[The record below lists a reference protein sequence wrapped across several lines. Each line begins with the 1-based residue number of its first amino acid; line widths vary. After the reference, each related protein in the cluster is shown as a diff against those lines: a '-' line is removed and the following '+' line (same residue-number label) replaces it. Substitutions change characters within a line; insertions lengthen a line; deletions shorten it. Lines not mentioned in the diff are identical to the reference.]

1 MRWHRDFITPKPM
14 LSQPPREP
22 SPETL
27 NDIRNRLGRVCQSYS
42 AEEFAQLVRQIA
54 SLQAKY
60 EAIRVES
67 FMEAARQLAAE
78 RPIRRH
84 DSAGGDEVSSE
95 ELPWR

>member
-1 MRWHRDFITPKPM
+1 M
-14 LSQPPREP
+14 LSHPPIEP

-27 NDIRNRLGRVCQSYS
+27 NDIRNRLGRVCQDYS

-60 EAIRVES
+60 EAMRIES
-67 FMEAARQLAAE
+67 FMEAARQLASE
-78 RPIRRH
+78 RPAQRR
-84 DSAGGDEVSSE
+84 DSTRAGGGPSG

>member
-1 MRWHRDFITPKPM
+1 M

-22 SPETL
+22 SAETL

-42 AEEFAQLVRQIA
+42 AEEFASLVRQIA
-54 SLQAKY
+54 SVQEKY
-60 EAIRVES
+60 EALRIEV

-78 RPIRRH
+78 RLSNGRH
-84 DSAGGDEVSSE
+84 RPRDECHGPSA

>member
-1 MRWHRDFITPKPM
+1 M
-14 LSQPPREP
+14 LSQPPIEP
-22 SPETL
+22 SEATL
-27 NDIRNRLGRVCQSYS
+27 NDIRNRLGRVCQDYS

-60 EAIRVES
+60 DALRIES

-78 RPIRRH
+78 RPSRRR
-84 DSAGGDEVSSE
+84 DSDARGSTGE